1 MQNKILNKYLMQYYI
16 GGALFLF
23 IGTATPVILSKQAKL
38 QESKIQN
45 IEYDST
51 DLNQI
56 IGLLLI
62 AACIYMTLKSA
73 AFIKNTKY
81 QSNKLTKLF
90 LINLFAK
97 HPELRQYDYILQNE
111 RKVAEI
117 ATFACNYLSE
127 SEQKQILDIMKRHSF
142 ETKNITK
149 DAEQDIY
156 DIIKIHAWSYPEYT
170 QQILSLIKNKT
181 YVMNP
186 NEKIR

>member
-1 MQNKILNKYLMQYYI
+1 MQYYI

-23 IGTATPVILSKQAKL
+23 IGIATPVILSKQAKL
-38 QESKIQN
+38 QESKYQN
-45 IEYDST
+45 MEYDST
-51 DLNQI
+51 ELNQI

-62 AACIYMTLKSA
+62 VACIYMTLQSA

-97 HPELRQYDYILQNE
+97 HPELRQYDYILQDE

-117 ATFACNYLSE
+117 AAFACNYLGKN
-127 SEQKQILDIMKRHSF
+127 EQKQILDIMKKHSF
-142 ETKNITK
+142 ETQNITK
-149 DAEQDIY
+149 DAEQAIY
-156 DIIKIHAWSYPEYT
+156 DIIKVHAGTYPEYT
-170 QQILSLIKNKT
+170 RQILSLIKNKT

-186 NEKIR
+186 NEHVR